1 MLVDAQTPFKNN
13 CFSYKIEPNSK
24 KEAHLVKQLKQ
35 LFWILLFSFFGEF
48 LSLISPVA
56 IPGSVIGMVLL
67 FVALHFKW
75 VKMVQVEEV
84 GTWLT
89 DNMAIFF
96 VPAGVGL
103 MTNFDILGDIWWQLL
118 VTILVTTTLMIA
130 FVAIIVQWLKRR
142 TDRKDQQKPQAAK
155 EMV

>member
-1 MLVDAQTPFKNN
+1 MLSGAQTLFKNN
-13 CFSYKIEPNSK
+13 RFSYKIKPNSK
-24 KEAHLVKQLKQ
+24 KEADLVKQLKQ
-35 LFWILLFSFFGEF
+35 LFWILLFSFIGEF
-48 LSLISPVA
+48 LSMISPVA
-56 IPGSVIGMVLL
+56 VPGSVIGMVLL

-118 VTILVTTTLMIA
+118 VTILITTTLMIA
-130 FVAIIVQWLKRR
+130 FVALIVQWLKRR
-142 TDRKDQQKPQAAK
+142 TDKKDQQKPQSVK
-155 EMV
+155 EAM

>member
-1 MLVDAQTPFKNN
+1 M
-13 CFSYKIEPNSK
+13 
-24 KEAHLVKQLKQ
+24 KQLKQ
-35 LFWILLFSFFGEF
+35 LFWILLFSFIGEF
-48 LSLISPVA
+48 LSMISPVA

-118 VTILVTTTLMIA
+118 VTILITTTLMIA
-130 FVAIIVQWLKRR
+130 FVALIVQWLKRR
-142 TDRKDQQKPQAAK
+142 TDKKDQQIATSK
-155 EMV
+155 ETI